1 MPHTIISMTNI
12 FFSIKQYWRKQS
24 IIRKFMWAFSLL
36 LGLIVLVAVTGF
48 WAIAAI
54 RAQTEGAIVT
64 SLQAQHLAME
74 IDNRLQQVRRIEK
87 EFFLQMPG
95 TADVEANKNY
105 INVYQRNIN
114 QIINLIAELDAL
126 LNANPGVSAALRENG
141 VNLTAYKSLVQVYA
155 ENFAGATDLVTELEA
170 RDTGVLVRLAQ
181 SAAKVEAIVQAS
193 RDASLSSQYWQL
205 RTTEQQYMATG
216 QRSKI
221 QEALRAIPSLQE
233 TINNSSQVQAV
244 QKNEALAA
252 LTAYEQAAQD
262 LVKIYDQLSNLRNGF
277 DLQATA
283 VEPALATLI
292 ATADAEATAARA
304 QIATTTQLAAILLV
318 AIVLAAVVLAVA
330 IALLLNNSITRK
342 VVGITEAA
350 LRLQQG
356 QLDIR
361 LVVDREDELGQ
372 LANSFNA
379 MADRIKQ
386 AVSNLETQANLAESR
401 LLDAV
406 ESISEGFS
414 LYDAA
419 DRLVLYNKKY
429 LEMRGDIAE
438 FIKPGIRFEELLWAG
453 VNRGLFV
460 EAIGRGEE
468 WIQERVR
475 QHRNPRG
482 PFEEL
487 LNDGRWFQ
495 VNEYKTQDGGIVVIR
510 TDITARKRLEKIQ
523 ASIYRI
529 SEVANTVP
537 DLDQFFLTIHS
548 IIGGLMVAK
557 NFYIALYDPATEML
571 TFPYYVDEYDEPPS
585 GPEPLGRGL
594 TAYVLRIESPLLA
607 VREAVEELINRG
619 EVEPIG
625 TLPVD
630 WVGVPLMVN
639 EHSIGV
645 MVVQSYDENARL
657 GEEEVNIL
665 VLAANQ
671 VALAIERKRTEA
683 ALRESESRYKT
694 LFNNA
699 PIAIFTKDRAGYYT
713 SGNADLIQY
722 WPQNPVGYRD
732 FDLLSPEIAA
742 GLRLADLQVMQT
754 NEGLILEEDM
764 ETPQGLR
771 TVLSRKVPL
780 HDAEGKVTG
789 ILGISLDITER
800 KRTEMELQRA
810 KEAAESANRAKSQ
823 FLANMSHELRTPL
836 NAIIGYSEMLQEEA
850 EDLGESYL
858 SADLEKIRAAGQHLL
873 TIINDI
879 LDLSKIEAG
888 KMQLY
893 LESFDIGGLVQ
904 DVAATVKPLIE
915 KNNNVLQL
923 DFSED
928 LGVMR
933 ADLTKVR
940 QTLFNLLSN
949 ASKFTENGVITLTVE
964 RKDESEIPTI
974 WGQVMKDENGNSAFR
989 LPPSDF
995 ILFTV
1000 HDTGIGMTAE
1010 QVDRIFAA
1018 FTQADPSTTRR
1029 YGGTGLGLAISQRFC
1044 RMMGGDISVQ
1054 SAPGEGSTF
1063 TVWLPVEV
1071 TETRRDLPGIP
1082 ADYDPS
1088 LLPDLPTQRPLGAPT
1103 ILVIDDDP
1111 TVHDLMRRFLS
1122 KEGFWVETAASG
1134 EVGLELARQ
1143 LRPVAITLDVMMPGM
1158 DGWMVL
1164 SKLKADPALADIPV
1178 IMITMVDDKNLGYAL
1193 GASDYLTKPI
1203 DRNRLTAILSKYQC
1217 ELAVCSVLLVED
1229 DFATREVMH
1238 RTLEREGWGIVE
1250 AENGRVALERI
1261 ANHKPDLILLDLM
1274 MPEMDGFEF
1283 LTTLR
1288 QNPEWRAIPVVV
1300 ITAMALTPEDR
1311 LRLNGYVAQILQK
1324 GAYTREALLQEVH
1337 DLVATFVQSGQLNF

>member
-1 MPHTIISMTNI
+1 MNLL
-12 FFSIKQYWRKQS
+12 FLIKQYWRKQS

-36 LGLIVLVAVTGF
+36 LTLIVLVALTGF
-48 WAIAAI
+48 WAIAVI

-64 SLQAQHLAME
+64 SLQTQRLAME
-74 IDNRLQQVRRIEK
+74 IENKLQQARRIEK
-87 EFFLQMPG
+87 EFFLQRPG
-95 TADVEANKNY
+95 ALDESIVAAH
-105 INVYQRNIN
+105 QRNISR
-114 QIINLIAELDAL
+114 IADLTAQLEAL
-126 LNANPGVSAALRENG
+126 LKANPGISAALRESST
-141 VNLTAYKSLVQVYA
+141 NLTAYSPLVKVYA
-155 ENFAGATDLVTELEA
+155 DNFAGAVKLVAELEK
-170 RDTGVLVRLAQ
+170 RDTGVLARLSGSAVRL
-181 SAAKVEAIVQAS
+181 ETLIQAGS
-193 RDASLSSQYWQL
+193 EPALSSHYWQM
-205 RTTEQQYMATG
+205 RASEQQYLATG

-221 QEALRAIPSLQE
+221 QEVLRAVPVLQE
-233 TINNSSQVQAV
+233 AVNHSVQADAT
-244 QKNEALAA
+244 QKGEALAA
-252 LTAYEQAAQD
+252 LAAYAQAAQE
-262 LVKIYDQLSNLRNGF
+262 LLKIYDQLSDLRNGF

-292 ATADAEATAARA
+292 ETADSEVAAARG
-304 QIATTTQLAAILLV
+304 QIVATTQLAATLLV
-318 AIVLAAVVLAVA
+318 VTVLAAIALAVA
-330 IALLLNNSITRK
+330 VAFLLNNSITRK

-350 LRLQQG
+350 IRLQQG
-356 QLDIR
+356 HLDTR
-361 LVVDREDELGQ
+361 LLVDREDELGQ
-372 LANSFNA
+372 LAASFNG

-386 AVSNLETQANLAESR
+386 LVSNLESQANLAESR

-414 LYDAA
+414 LYDAE

-429 LEMRGDIAE
+429 REMRSDIAE
-438 FIKPGIRFEELLWAG
+438 LIKPGAHFEELVQAG
-453 VNRGLFV
+453 AKRGLYV
-460 EAIGRGEE
+460 DAIGRVEE
-468 WIQERVR
+468 WVQERVK
-475 QHRNPRG
+475 QHRDPQG

-487 LNDGRWFQ
+487 LYDGRWFQ
-495 VNEYKTQDGGIVVIR
+495 VNEYKTQDGGVVVIR

-548 IIGGLMVAK
+548 IIGGLMVAR
-557 NFYIALYDPATEML
+557 NFYLALYDSAQEML
-571 TFPYYVDEYDEPPS
+571 SFPYYVDEYDEPPA

-594 TAYVLRIESPLLA
+594 TAYVLRTGAPLLA
-607 VREAVEELINRG
+607 VRETIQELINRG

-639 EHSIGV
+639 ERAIGV
-645 MVVQSYDENARL
+645 MVVQSYDESARL
-657 GEEEVNIL
+657 GEEEMNIL
-665 VLAANQ
+665 GLAANQ

-683 ALRESESRYKT
+683 ALRESEALYKT

-713 SGNADLIQY
+713 SGNADLMQY
-722 WPQNPVGYRD
+722 WPHSPVGYRD
-732 FDLLSPEIAA
+732 FDILSPEIAA

-754 NEGLILEEDM
+754 DQGLILEEDM
-764 ETPQGLR
+764 ETPHGLR

-780 HDAEGKVTG
+780 HDADGKVTG

-800 KRTEMELQRA
+800 KRTELELQRA
-810 KEAAESANRAKSQ
+810 KEAAESANRSKSQ

-850 EDLGESYL
+850 EDLGQSHL
-858 SADLEKIRAAGQHLL
+858 SADLEKIRTAGKHLL
-873 TIINDI
+873 AIINDI

-893 LESFDIGGLVQ
+893 LENFDVAGLIQ
-904 DVAATVKPLIE
+904 DVAVTIKPLVE
-915 KNNNVLQL
+915 KNNNALRL
-923 DFSED
+923 EIPED
-928 LGVMR
+928 VGQMR

-949 ASKFTENGVITLTVE
+949 ACKFTENGLITLTAE
-964 RKDESEIPTI
+964 RIVAKNEDRGKDEGESILP
-974 WGQVMKDENGNSAFR
+974 SH

-1000 HDTGIGMTAE
+1000 QDTGIGMTVE
-1010 QVDRIFAA
+1010 QVERIFAA

-1044 RMMGGDISVQ
+1044 HMMGGDISVH

-1071 TETRRDLPGIP
+1071 AEPRRDFLGFTLDQGQSLPAQKP
-1082 ADYDPS
+1082 V
-1088 LLPDLPTQRPLGAPT
+1088 GAPT

-1111 TVHDLMRRFLS
+1111 TVHDLMRRFLG
-1122 KEGFWVETAASG
+1122 KEGFWVETAATG
-1134 EVGLELARQ
+1134 EAGLELARQ
-1143 LRPVAITLDVMMPGM
+1143 LHPAAITLDVMMPGM

-1164 SKLKADPALADIPV
+1164 SQLKADPTLADIPV
-1178 IMITMVDDKNLGYAL
+1178 IMVTMVDDKNLGYAL

-1203 DRNRLTAILSKYQC
+1203 DRNRLTALLSKYQC
-1217 ELAVCSVLLVED
+1217 ELAFCSVLLVED
-1229 DFATREVMH
+1229 DFAIREVMH
-1238 RTLEREGWGIVE
+1238 RTLEKEGWGIVE
-1250 AENGRVALERI
+1250 AENGRVALERV
-1261 ANHKPDLILLDLM
+1261 AQNKPDLILLDLM

-1283 LTTLR
+1283 LTNLR
-1288 QNPEWRAIPVVV
+1288 QNLEWRSIPVVV
-1300 ITAMALTPEDR
+1300 ITAMNLTPDDR

-1324 GAYTREALLQEVH
+1324 GAYTREALLQEVR
-1337 DLVATFVQSGQLNF
+1337 DLVATLVQSKVTISQ

>member
-1 MPHTIISMTNI
+1 MNI
-12 FFSIKQYWRKQS
+12 FSSIKQYWRKQS

-36 LGLIVLVAVTGF
+36 LALIVLVALTGF

-64 SLQAQHLAME
+64 GLQTQRLAME
-74 IDNRLQQVRRIEK
+74 IENKLQQARRIEK

-95 TADVEANKNY
+95 AADESVVRAH
-105 INVYQRNIN
+105 QRNMSRISD
-114 QIINLIAELDAL
+114 LSAELEAL
-126 LNANPGVSAALRENG
+126 LKANPNISPTLRESS
-141 VNLTAYKSLVQVYA
+141 VNLTAYSPLVQVYA
-155 ENFAGATDLVTELEA
+155 DNFASAANLVTQLQA
-170 RDTGVLVRLAQ
+170 PDTGVLARLGR
-181 SAAKVEAIVQAS
+181 SAGQLEAVIQVDS
-193 RDASLSSQYWQL
+193 DPVLGSQYWRV
-205 RTTEQQYMATG
+205 RTSEQQYLATG

-221 QEALRAIPSLQE
+221 QETLQAIPSFRE
-233 TINNSSQVQAV
+233 AV
-244 QKNEALAA
+244 NRSTGLDAAQKEAALAA
-252 LTAYEQAAQD
+252 LAAYEQAARE
-262 LVKIYDQLSNLRNGF
+262 VIPIYDQLSNLRNGF

-283 VEPALATLI
+283 VEPALTTLI
-292 ATADAEATAARA
+292 ETADREVEVARR
-304 QIATTTQLAAILLV
+304 QIAATTQLAATLLV
-318 AIVLAAVVLAVA
+318 VTVLAAIALAVA
-330 IALLLNNSITRK
+330 VAFLLNNSITRK
-342 VVGITEAA
+342 VVDITGAA
-350 LRLQQG
+350 MKLQQG
-356 QLDIR
+356 QLDTR
-361 LVVDREDELGQ
+361 LAVDREDELGQ
-372 LANSFNA
+372 LAASFNA

-401 LLDAV
+401 LLDAI

-414 LYDAA
+414 LYDAE
-419 DRLVLYNKKY
+419 DRLVMYNKKY
-429 LEMRGDIAE
+429 REMRGSTTDLIV
-438 FIKPGIRFEELLWAG
+438 PGVRFEDLIRAG
-453 VNRGLFV
+453 AKRGLYV
-460 EAIGRGEE
+460 DAIGRVEE
-468 WIQERVR
+468 WVQERVSRHR
-475 QHRNPRG
+475 QPKG
-482 PFEEL
+482 SFEEL
-487 LNDGRWFQ
+487 LNDGRWLQ
-495 VNEYKTQDGGIVVIR
+495 VNEYKTQDGGVVVIR
-510 TDITARKRLEKIQ
+510 SDITARKRLEKIQ
-523 ASIYRI
+523 ISIYRI

-548 IIGGLMVAK
+548 IIGGLMPAK
-557 NFYIALYDPATEML
+557 NFYVALYDSPKQML
-571 TFPYYVDEYDEPPS
+571 TFPYYVDEYDEPPA

-594 TAYVLRIESPLLA
+594 TAYVLRVEAPLLA
-607 VREAVEELINRG
+607 VPETIKELIDRG

-639 EHSIGV
+639 DQAIGV
-645 MVVQSYDENARL
+645 MVVQSYDESARL
-657 GEEEVNIL
+657 GEEEVSIL
-665 VLAANQ
+665 ALAANH

-683 ALRESESRYKT
+683 ALRASEALYKT

-713 SGNADLIQY
+713 SGNADLMQY
-722 WPQNPVGYRD
+722 WPHSPVGYRD
-732 FDLLSPEIAA
+732 FDALSPEIAA

-754 NEGLILEEDM
+754 DQGLTLEEDM
-764 ETPQGLR
+764 ETPHGPR

-780 HDAEGKVTG
+780 HDAEGKVSG

-810 KEAAESANRAKSQ
+810 KDAAESANRAKSQ

-836 NAIIGYSEMLQEEA
+836 NAIIGYSEMLQEEV
-850 EDLGESYL
+850 EELGESYL
-858 SADLEKIRAAGQHLL
+858 SADLEKIRSAGQHLL

-893 LESFDIGGLVQ
+893 LENFEIAGLVQ
-904 DVAATVKPLIE
+904 DVAVTVKPLVE
-915 KNNNVLQL
+915 KNHNVLQL
-923 DFSED
+923 DCPED
-928 LGVMR
+928 LGLMR

-964 RKDESEIPTI
+964 RVAAQNGNEEKDEDGTPTI
-974 WGQVMKDENGNSAFR
+974 WGQVLKDEMFPPSAFR

-995 ILFTV
+995 VLFTV
-1000 HDTGIGMTAE
+1000 QDTGIGMTSR
-1010 QVDRIFAA
+1010 QVERIFAA

-1044 RMMGGDISVQ
+1044 RMMGGDIMVK
-1054 SAPGEGSTF
+1054 SASGEGSTF

-1071 TETRRDLPGIP
+1071 VEAARDFSGMPVEYDSALP
-1082 ADYDPS
+1082 
-1088 LLPDLPTQRPLGAPT
+1088 LDLPTQRPLGAPA

-1122 KEGFWVETAASG
+1122 KEGFWVETAATG
-1134 EVGLELARQ
+1134 EAGLELARQ
-1143 LRPVAITLDVMMPGM
+1143 LRPAAITLDVMMPGM

-1193 GASDYLTKPI
+1193 GATDYLTKPI
-1203 DRNRLTAILSKYQC
+1203 DRNRLAAILGKYQC
-1217 ELAVCSVLLVED
+1217 ELALCSVLLVED
-1229 DFATREVMH
+1229 DFATREMMH
-1238 RTLEREGWGIVE
+1238 RALEKEGWGIVE

-1261 ANHKPDLILLDLM
+1261 AQNKPDLILLDLM

-1288 QNPEWRAIPVVV
+1288 QNSDWRTIPVVV
-1300 ITAMALTPEDR
+1300 ITAMELTPEDR

-1324 GAYTREALLQEVH
+1324 SAYKLDELLQEVRE
-1337 DLVATFVQSGQLNF
+1337 LVATFVQSRQLKL